1 MAGGDLRPP
10 LSVRAR
16 FERLPA
22 TLKGAFILRGEDADP
37 HQVEFRGAS
46 IVGVGTDVRV
56 PLPIAAASLD
66 AAPHRDVF
74 VPFEAAIGELGPG
87 WYTLQAELEVDGT
100 VSSFDGG
107 RRFAVAWPRAT
118 VRRGQVRIDRAVTVR
133 GTTVHLDHVEL
144 GGDSAKLHVRT
155 DPPGEVAVS
164 VLADG
169 DRLEQLELEH
179 DESSGRSTVTT
190 YPVLRAHRS
199 LRFDV
204 RGGAEP
210 VDVPLP
216 E

>member
-1 MAGGDLRPP
+1 MAGGDLSPA

-46 IVGVGTDVRV
+46 IVGVGVDVRV

-74 VPFEAAIGELGPG
+74 VPFEVPIAELGPG
-87 WYTLQAELEVDGT
+87 WYTLEAELEVDGT
-100 VSSFDGG
+100 ASSYDGG

-118 VRRGQVRIDRAVTVR
+118 VRRGELRIERDVSVR
-133 GTTVHLDHVEL
+133 GTKVRLEHLEL
-144 GGDSAKLHVRT
+144 AGDSAKLHLRT
-155 DPPGEVAVS
+155 DPPGEVSVS
-164 VLADG
+164 VAADG
-169 DRLEQLELEH
+169 DRLEQLEVET
-179 DESSGRSTVTT
+179 DEGGGRIKVTT
-190 YPVLRAHRS
+190 YPVLKAHRS
-199 LRFDV
+199 LRIDV
-204 RGGAEP
+204 RGAAGAI
-210 VDVPLP
+210 DVALP